1 MLGVVIASATVHLSM
16 DGIAGSRSS
25 TVIILKIRQNF
36 NNYCCRC
43 RFFRVKHD
51 VNGHNFDRFSNT

>member
-25 TVIILKIRQNF
+25 TYHTPTLYVINAA
-36 NNYCCRC
+36 Y
-43 RFFRVKHD
+43 
-51 VNGHNFDRFSNT
+51 GT